1 MKAEV
6 EKFWEGPLWGEPP
19 REQFTLNPAGA
30 QVPGETQRRGLE
42 EKAGP
47 TLGKSRRASR
57 RVSSG
62 TAFAAMQRLPRLCV
76 APRRATPATSRGCPR
91 ASLLRTK

>member
-47 TLGKSRRASR
+47 TLGKSRRPHEGFPVGPLLQLCSDCRGSAWR
-57 RVSSG
+57 PGVP
-62 TAFAAMQRLPRLCV
+62 RLPPPV
-76 APRRATPATSRGCPR
+76 GAPE
-91 ASLLRTK
+91 LLF

>member
-57 RVSSG
+57 RVSNG
-62 TAFAAMQRLPRLCV
+62 TALCSDCHGSAWRPGVPRLPPPV
-76 APRRATPATSRGCPR
+76 GAPE
-91 ASLLRTK
+91 LLF